1 MAYSEVGFF
10 HSNSY
15 ISRLKLGHSL
25 IMRLLHIL
33 FKRYSMSV
41 LHNKI
46 LLCFGSL
53 RFIFSKFDLQ
63 LPGSGLWESSYTA

>member
-53 RFIFSKFDLQ
+53 RVK
-63 LPGSGLWESSYTA
+63 